1 MAAKPE
7 FQRMDANISSIIFSL
22 LTYLIAIQNL
32 IINNQGK
39 YRTRIKG
46 NMKRKLIN
54 DGCKKSMLVQDVIE
68 QRRLTVDI
76 IIKKCDQ
83 IG

>member
-83 IG
+83 